1 MKPLVCE
8 LFACIVRHGQFHA
21 EIASMKSVRHNKK
34 MGTSLL
40 IGDIGGTNARFAL
53 ADTGKPGFSNALTLQ
68 CNDYKSADAAIKHY
82 LETVQ
87 AGTPGVICLAA
98 AGPIID
104 GRVRFTNNH
113 WEIATD
119 ELAADFSIDA
129 VRLLNDFEAIA
140 YSVPFLGKE
149 DCMPIGLPEP
159 RPLDADDYMVGI
171 IGPGTG
177 LGAVGLR
184 KHGDLLLPI
193 AGEASHGGFAP
204 ESQVQIDILK
214 ALRERFDR
222 VSSERLVSGPGL
234 ENIYWALVRIH
245 GEKRAHLAPADIF
258 KAALDNTDTLAAEAV
273 QMFFEVFGQVAGD
286 LALTLGAE
294 DGIFIAGGI
303 SKRYPDL
310 LKNSGFR
317 HGFES
322 KGRHRSYMERI
333 PTQLILH
340 DQPGLLGAAYC
351 ALKLHQA

>member
-1 MKPLVCE
+1 MNP
-8 LFACIVRHGQFHA
+8 ARR
-21 EIASMKSVRHNKK
+21 SKK
-34 MGTSLL
+34 KGKDCLL
-40 IGDIGGTNARFAL
+40 IGDIGGTNARFAI
-53 ADTGKPGFSNALTLQ
+53 ADTANPGFSEARTLQ
-68 CNDYKSADAAIKHY
+68 CDDYESADIAIKHY
-82 LETVQ
+82 LDAVGAES
-87 AGTPGVICLAA
+87 PRVICLAA
-98 AGPIID
+98 AGPIVD
-104 GRVRFTNNH
+104 RRVRFTNNP
-113 WEIATD
+113 WEIAAD
-119 ELAADFSIDA
+119 ELAADFAIDA
-129 VRLLNDFEAIA
+129 VQLLNDFEAIA
-140 YSVPFLGKE
+140 YSVPFLGKD
-149 DCMPIGLPEP
+149 DCMPIGLPDP

-184 KHGDLLLPI
+184 KHGDLYLPI

-258 KAALDNTDTLAAEAV
+258 KAAIDNSDPLAAEAV

-303 SKRYPDL
+303 SKRYPDV

-317 HGFES
+317 HGFEN

-351 ALKLHQA
+351 ALQLYNA

>member
-1 MKPLVCE
+1 MQTMTP
-8 LFACIVRHGQFHA
+8 AR
-21 EIASMKSVRHNKK
+21 RNKIPK
-34 MGTSLL
+34 NCLL

-53 ADTGKPGFSNALTLQ
+53 ADPVEPAFADVVTLQ
-68 CNDYKSADAAIKHY
+68 CDDYDSADAAIKHY
-82 LETVQ
+82 LESVK
-87 AGTPGVICLAA
+87 AGSPRAICLAA

-104 GRVRFTNNH
+104 RRVRFTNNH
-113 WEIATD
+113 WEIASGD
-119 ELAADFSIDA
+119 LAAEFAIDA

-140 YSVPFLGKE
+140 YSVPFLTSA

-159 RPLDADDYMVGI
+159 KPLDAEDYMVGI

-184 KHGDLLLPI
+184 KHGDLYLPI

-204 ESQVQIDILK
+204 ETQVQIDILQT
-214 ALRERFDR
+214 LRERFDR
-222 VSSERLVSGPGL
+222 VSSERVVSGPGL
-234 ENIYWALVRIH
+234 QNIYWALTRIH
-245 GEKRAHLAPADIF
+245 GEKRAQLTPAEIF
-258 KAALDNTDTLAAEAV
+258 RAATENTDPLAAEAV
-273 QMFFEVFGQVAGD
+273 QMFFEAFGQVAGD

-310 LKNSGFR
+310 LKNSRFR
-317 HGFES
+317 SGFES
-322 KGRHRSYMERI
+322 KGRHRSLMERV

-351 ALKLHQA
+351 ALKLCED